1 MVGELQRSVG
11 KNIRRIRLSRGIS
24 QEALGD
30 VVGLHRTYIGS
41 VERGERNITLQTLE
55 GMAELLG
62 VQPMD
67 LLADAADAANGAD
80 TGPTAPPV
88 A

>member
-24 QEALGD
+24 QEALGA

-62 VQPMD
+62 VAPME
-67 LLADAADAANGAD
+67 LLDDD
-80 TGPTAPPV
+80 TSARTDSTPSA
-88 A
+88 

>member
-24 QEALGD
+24 QEALGA

-41 VERGERNITLQTLE
+41 VERGERNVTLQTLE

-62 VQPMD
+62 VPPME
-67 LLADAADAANGAD
+67 LLADGDHAEPSA
-80 TGPTAPPV
+80 TSST
-88 A
+88 

>member
-24 QEALGD
+24 QEALGA

-62 VQPMD
+62 VAAMELLDDDTSAQP
-67 LLADAADAANGAD
+67 GA
-80 TGPTAPPV
+80 TPSA
-88 A
+88 

>member
-11 KNIRRIRLSRGIS
+11 KNIRRIRLARGIS
-24 QEALGD
+24 QEALGA

-62 VQPMD
+62 VAAMELLDDDTSAQP
-67 LLADAADAANGAD
+67 GA
-80 TGPTAPPV
+80 TPST
-88 A
+88 

>member
-24 QEALGD
+24 QEALGA
-30 VVGLHRTYIGS
+30 VVGLHRTYIGG

-62 VQPMD
+62 IPPME
-67 LLADAADAANGAD
+67 LLADADRAEPSAASS
-80 TGPTAPPV
+80 T
-88 A
+88 